1 MSRSATRHGSDRD
14 SPRLVTSAGPKGHSA
29 MNDRRAREARYAGHN
44 TFRTVTCRTGRESD
58 MDRET
63 GQMGSRDRP
72 DGIARQARWDRET
85 GQMGSRDRPDWIAR
99 LAGLDRD
106 PCRP

>member
-63 GQMGSRDRP
+63 GQMGSRDWP

-85 GQMGSRDRPDWIAR
+85 GRIGSRSMSPMMTKQGDME
-99 LAGLDRD
+99 GD